1 MVQKDKQVSGEEA
14 EGIRIPV
21 SAQTCEEKGTCR
33 TNCHLKS
40 GGKIMAE
47 INLAG
52 VETAGARNLQEP
64 LTGHFDK
71 LMLGKVTSLRD
82 SVLEENL
89 ALSSKSSTQKKS
101 PTKFSC

>member
-1 MVQKDKQVSGEEA
+1 
-14 EGIRIPV
+14 
-21 SAQTCEEKGTCR
+21 
-33 TNCHLKS
+33 
-40 GGKIMAE
+40 MAE

-101 PTKFSC
+101 PTKFSCWKQEKNPLVFQTGEGEK